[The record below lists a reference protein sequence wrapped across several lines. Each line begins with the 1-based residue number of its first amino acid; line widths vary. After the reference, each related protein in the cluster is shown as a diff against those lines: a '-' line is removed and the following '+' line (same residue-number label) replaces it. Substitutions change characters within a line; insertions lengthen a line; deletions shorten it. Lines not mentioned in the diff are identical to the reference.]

1 MKTLRSSR
9 ILALLLLVSAAFIG
23 ANAANQNSGA
33 AQPAAKGA
41 YTVTFHVNMP
51 TTVPDGATI
60 SCKASIAPQ
69 PTVFEHFTR
78 RHTATAQSTTGFA
91 NVANNS
97 ATCTVAAPFA
107 FKVADPLAG
116 AAISYEIEAYTSTGP
131 VFARRQQGIPV
142 AYPQPGSTSSLPLDV
157 NF

>member
-107 FKVADPLAG
+107 FNAGNSSVWALMLTSWVSDLGFYRGRNSTAG
-116 AAISYEIEAYTSTGP
+116 AFRAG
-131 VFARRQQGIPV
+131 
-142 AYPQPGSTSSLPLDV
+142 
-157 NF
+157 